1 MLFES
6 VAIWG
11 LGLMVWRVALYHHA
25 CRYRIIIFKKTDK
38 PRADV
43 SSCRKIL
50 DAANCRGWARGKTK
64 IFLKYEHIASLMQA
78 LQKKAAEL
86 KALQDKID
94 AQRKAREDEEARIEA
109 MRAKQLA
116 DIRAAAEAQPSKIEK
131 TAAPPPKSH
140 AVSKGR
146 AKFSMNKKK
155 KDRRPSLT
163 DDGSGG
169 ADGTEP
175 GTVLLMPPAIS
186 RGQSSRA
193 TGMKKKAFS
202 VFELANKFGPR
213 VGGTGD
219 TRAKASLRKSIR
231 KANKNSDAPAAGAS
245 MRRRASTKTRQ
256 QSTRQ
261 MLRDTL
267 SEDAVD
273 GMAAVSESAEP
284 VPPPKKGNKQSIADL
299 KAKLGGVFG

>member
-1 MLFES
+1 MT
-6 VAIWG
+6 
-11 LGLMVWRVALYHHA
+11 HP
-25 CRYRIIIFKKTDK
+25 CRYRIITFKKADK

-78 LQKKAAEL
+78 LQKKAAEA

-131 TAAPPPKSH
+131 VAAPPPKIGKLS
-140 AVSKGR
+140 SKGR
-146 AKFSMNKKK
+146 AKFSMTKKK
-155 KDRRPSLT
+155 DKDRRPSLPGGG
-163 DDGSGG
+163 DGADG

-193 TGMKKKAFS
+193 TGLKKKAFS

-219 TRAKASLRKSIR
+219 SRAKASLRKSIR
-231 KANKNSDAPAAGAS
+231 KANKNSDAPSAGSS
-245 MRRRASTKTRQ
+245 MRRRTSTKTRK

-267 SEDAVD
+267 ADDAVSE
-273 GMAAVSESAEP
+273 MAAVSESAEP
-284 VPPPKKGNKQSIADL
+284 VDRQRSADPVPPPKKTKTSIAAL
-299 KAKLGGVFG
+299 KAKLGGAFG